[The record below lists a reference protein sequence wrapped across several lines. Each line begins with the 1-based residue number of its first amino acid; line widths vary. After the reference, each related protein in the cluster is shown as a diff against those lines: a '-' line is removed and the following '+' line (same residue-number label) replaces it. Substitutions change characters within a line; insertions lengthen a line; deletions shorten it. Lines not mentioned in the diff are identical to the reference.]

1 MKEKKLYSYS
11 ALFDSPDKIIHA
23 ANVVHEKGYKKYDVH
38 TPYPIHGM
46 DSAMKLGTSK
56 MAYVALVFGLLGT
69 LGSLFMMYWMG
80 SIDYP
85 VIVGGKPFF
94 SFPAYVPIMFEL
106 TVLSAA
112 VMTVVSMLFV
122 FFKLPNLSHPLHDT
136 EYMKSVTADKYG
148 VTIKVSDEQYDE
160 EEISK
165 LYAEL
170 GAIKTFHIYYDNE
183 EISTKHIAM
192 QPKFLGFL
200 LFIFIFVAGS
210 TYFTLNKFMFM
221 QPYNWM
227 REQSKLTAQEGS
239 TFFADGFGMRM
250 PVKGTVARGTMPYL
264 FKGKPELAATT
275 LHNPLLPTKMN
286 LELGRKKFNIYCS
299 PCHGYFAKGKSR
311 LHGQFPNPP
320 SLHSVKV
327 RNWPDGRIYA
337 VIMDGQ
343 NVMPSYASQ
352 LDYNE
357 RWAVILYIRTL
368 QRSLNAKESDLK

>member
-148 VTIKVSDEQYDE
+148 VTIESVDEKYDE

-183 EISTKHIAM
+183 EISVKHIAL

-200 LFIFIFVAGS
+200 LFVFIFVAGS

-227 REQSKLTAQEGS
+227 RVQSKVTAQEGS

-250 PVKGTVARGTMPYL
+250 PVKGTVARDKMPYL
-264 FKGKPELAATT
+264 FKGEPELAAAT

-286 LELGRKKFNIYCS
+286 FELGKKKFNIYCS

-320 SLHSVKV
+320 SLHSAKV

-357 RWAVILYIRTL
+357 RWAVILYIKAL
-368 QRSLNAKESDLK
+368 QRSLNPKESDL

>member
-23 ANVVHEKGYKKYDVH
+23 ANVVHEKGYKKYDIH
-38 TPYPIHGM
+38 TPYPVHGM
-46 DSAMKLGTSK
+46 DSAMKLGPSK
-56 MAYVALVFGLLGT
+56 MAYVALFFGLLGT
-69 LGSLFMMYWMG
+69 SGALFMMYWMG

-122 FFKLPNLSHPLHDT
+122 FFKLPNISHPLHDT
-136 EYMKSVTADKYG
+136 EYMKSVTSDKYG
-148 VTIKVSDEQYDE
+148 VTIEVLDEQYDE

-183 EISTKHIAM
+183 EISIKHIAL

-200 LFIFIFVAGS
+200 LFVFIFVAGS
-210 TYFTLNKFMFM
+210 VYFTLNKFMFM

-227 REQSKLTAQEGS
+227 REQTKVTAQESS

-250 PVKGTVARGTMPYL
+250 PVKGTVARGKMPYL
-264 FKGKPELAATT
+264 FKGKPELAAAT

-286 LELGRKKFNIYCS
+286 IELGKKKFNIYCS
-299 PCHGYFAKGKSR
+299 PCHGYFAKGDSR

-320 SLHSVKV
+320 SLHSAKV

-357 RWAVILYIRTL
+357 RWAVILYVRTL
-368 QRSLNAKESDLK
+368 QRSLNAKESDL

>member
-1 MKEKKLYSYS
+1 MKEQKLYSYS

-23 ANVVHEKGYKKYDVH
+23 ANVVHEKGYEKYDIH
-38 TPYPIHGM
+38 TPYPVHGM
-46 DSAMKLGTSK
+46 DFAMKLGPSK
-56 MAYVALVFGLLGT
+56 MAYVALAFGVLGT

-136 EYMKSVTADKYG
+136 EYMKSVTSDKFG
-148 VTIKVSDEQYDE
+148 VTIEAVDEKYNEDE
-160 EEISK
+160 IKK
-165 LYAEL
+165 LFSEL

-183 EISTKHIAM
+183 EISVKNVAL

-200 LFIFIFVAGS
+200 LFVFIFVAGS
-210 TYFTLNKFMFM
+210 TYFTLNKLMFM
-221 QPYNWM
+221 LPFNWM
-227 REQSKLTAQEGS
+227 REQSKVTVQEKS

-250 PVKGTVARGTMPYL
+250 PVKGTVARGKMPYL
-264 FKGKPELAATT
+264 FKGKPDLAGTT
-275 LHNPLLPTKMN
+275 LKNPLLPTKMN
-286 LELGRKKFNIYCS
+286 LELGKKKFNIYCS
-299 PCHGYFAKGKSR
+299 PCHGYFAKGDSR

-320 SLHSVKV
+320 SLHSAKV
-327 RNWPDGRIYA
+327 RNWQDGRIYA

-343 NVMPSYASQ
+343 NIMPSYASQ
-352 LDYNE
+352 LEYNE
-357 RWAVILYIRTL
+357 RWAVILYVRAL
-368 QRSLNAKESDLK
+368 QRALNAKESDL

>member
-11 ALFDSPDKIIHA
+11 ALFSTPDEIIHA
-23 ANVVHEKGYKKYDVH
+23 AKVVEEKGYKKYDVH

-46 DSAMKLGTSK
+46 DAAMKIGPSK

-69 LGSLFMMYWMG
+69 LGSLFMMWWMG

-94 SFPAYVPIMFEL
+94 SFPAYVPVMFEL

-122 FFKLPNLSHPLHDT
+122 FFKLPNISHPLHDT
-136 EYMKSVTADKYG
+136 EYMKSVSSDQYG
-148 VTIKVSDEQYDE
+148 VTIEVMDEKYNEDE
-160 EEISK
+160 ITK

-170 GAIKTFHIYYDNE
+170 GAKKTFHIYFDDE
-183 EISTKHIAM
+183 EISVKNIAL

-200 LFIFIFVAGS
+200 AVVFILVTGS
-210 TYFTLNKFMFM
+210 TYFTLNKLMFM
-221 QPYNWM
+221 LPFNWM
-227 REQSKLTAQEGS
+227 REQSKVIPQEKS

-250 PVKGTVARGTMPYL
+250 PVNGTVARGKMPYL
-264 FKGKPELAATT
+264 YKGKPELAAVK
-275 LHNPLLPTKMN
+275 LKNPLLPTKMN
-286 LELGRKKFNIYCS
+286 LELGKKKYNIYCS
-299 PCHGYFAKGKSR
+299 PCHGYFAKGDSR

-320 SLHSVKV
+320 SLHSEKV
-327 RNWPDGRIYA
+327 RTWSDGRIYA

-352 LDYNE
+352 LEFTE
-357 RWAVILYIRTL
+357 RWAVILYVRAL
-368 QRSLNAKESDLK
+368 QRSLNAKESDL